1 MAALAASWGLISILA
16 AAVELEAEPLAFL
29 RLAIGA
35 VTVGVLAV
43 AIGGPAALDPQGRL
57 GALAALG
64 AIHGAHWVLFFE
76 AVKLGSVALASIT
89 FYTAPLFLAVVAP
102 LVLRERL
109 SRIALVA
116 LVPSALGVALV
127 ALTGSDGGRFSLVA
141 VAAGVGSAATYA
153 LFVVGSK
160 RLLRARLDPLALTFW
175 DTAVGAVVVAPLLL
189 GAGRVL
195 PRSTGD
201 WAAVLTLGAV
211 FSGLATLV
219 YAIVL
224 RRITAQTA
232 GILTFLEPVAAVVLA
247 AFLLSQGIGVGTVV
261 GGAFVVV
268 AGVIVIALEAEEL
281 DPGTAYRQ

>member
-1 MAALAASWGLISILA
+1 MAALAASWGLISIVA

-43 AIGGPAALDPQGRL
+43 AIGGPASLDPQGRL

-116 LVPSALGVALV
+116 LVPGALGVALV